1 MNLPTTQSTSYT
13 LVLRPSM
20 PPEYKG
26 HLNLYMKEYR
36 QQHKDSIIAAKNV
49 IGRHIKTTSTCEK
62 RDANIQKN
70 IIAK

>member
-13 LVLRPSM
+13 LRPSM
-20 PPEYKG
+20 PLEYKE

-36 QQHKDSIIAAKNV
+36 QQHKDATTARHHKYATA
-49 IGRHIKTTSTCEK
+49 RHIKMTSTYEK
-62 RDANIQKN
+62 KDANIQKN